1 MPDRRPMTR
10 SEVMARV
17 RSKDTAP
24 EMAVRRAVHA
34 AGFRFRLHRKSLPGS
49 PDLVFVSWTIAVFVN
64 GCFWHGHS
72 CKDGARPSS
81 NTEYWD
87 RKIRRNVARDKLNY
101 QALRRMG
108 WKPIVIWTCRL
119 NPGLRRLLAELRERS
134 R

>member
-1 MPDRRPMTR
+1 MTR

-24 EMAVRRAVHA
+24 ELTVRRAVHA
-34 AGFRFRLHRKSLPGS
+34 AGFRFRLHRKALPGS
-49 PDLVFVSWTIAVFVN
+49 PDLVFVGQAIAVFVN

-72 CKDGARPSS
+72 CDDGKRPSS

-87 RKIRRNVARDKLNY
+87 KKIGRNISRDRASYN
-101 QALRRMG
+101 ALRRMG
-108 WKPIVIWTCRL
+108 WRPIILWTCRL
-119 NPGLRRLLAELRERS
+119 NRDLRRLLAVLRERP